1 MQRAK
6 WLLLSGE
13 GIESEDALKI
23 GLIERVAG
31 DALMEEALEM
41 GKRLIA
47 NGPLAYAAIKK
58 ALRAGMEMPF
68 SEAMREE
75 TRLFAGLCNSQDK
88 AEGVRAFLEKRKP
101 VFTGK

>member
-1 MQRAK
+1 
-6 WLLLSGE
+6 
-13 GIESEDALKI
+13 
-23 GLIERVAG
+23 
-31 DALMEEALEM
+31 MEEALEM
-41 GKRLIA
+41 GKRLTA

-75 TRLFAGLCNSQDK
+75 TRLFVELCNSQDK

>member
-1 MQRAK
+1 VA
-6 WLLLSGE
+6 
-13 GIESEDALKI
+13 
-23 GLIERVAG
+23 AG

-47 NGPLAYAAIKK
+47 NGPLAYAAVKE
-58 ALRAGMEMPF
+58 ALRAGMERPF
-68 SEAMREE
+68 SEAIREE
-75 TRLFAGLCNSQDK
+75 SRLFARLCNTQDK